1 MEYVEGQGLL
11 GRIRFRDGAMPEYDR
26 PYLVFNVSDT
36 YIEVLNVSSI
46 RGKEKKLLYP
56 TNFALVH
63 YNPPFLKPSFVKL
76 DSLTR
81 INKSECGSLR
91 LLCGGSRLD
100 DVDMNEIR
108 RRILH

>member
-26 PYLVFNVSDT
+26 PYLVVSVSDT
-36 YIEVLNVSSI
+36 YIEILNVSSI

-81 INKSECGSLR
+81 INKSECSRLR
-91 LLCGGSRLD
+91 LLCGGARLNND
-100 DVDMNEIR
+100 DLNEVKR
-108 RRILH
+108 RVLR